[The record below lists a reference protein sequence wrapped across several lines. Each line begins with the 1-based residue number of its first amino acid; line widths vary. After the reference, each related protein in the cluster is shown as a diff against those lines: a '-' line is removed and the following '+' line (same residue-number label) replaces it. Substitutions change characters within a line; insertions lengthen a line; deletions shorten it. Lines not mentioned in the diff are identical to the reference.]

1 MKHIITMKC
10 IISIT
15 VLLLSSVVA
24 FAQAPALCIST
35 VDAGT
40 NYNMVGWDKVAFP
53 ASSYNIYKESS
64 PGSGIYTVI
73 GNTPTGSLSVYFDIS
88 SDPDAGSSSYK
99 ITTIDGGGVESAES
113 AAFSTVFLTV
123 ALSGGSVSMFWSAP
137 GGFVPAKYHIWR
149 GATPS
154 TMARIDSISGS
165 LTSYVDISA
174 PTGTVCYRIEALNP
188 AGCVPT
194 APPTDY
200 SSTFSNSACTT
211 VLSAA
216 NAADAGL
223 LINVTPNPFSTTAII
238 TIEGVSKAVDFELFN
253 MIGKKVHGIY
263 GVKGPSFILSRE
275 HLVDGVYLYRISGE
289 KGLLKTGKVIVN

>member
-1 MKHIITMKC
+1 MKC

-24 FAQAPALCIST
+24 LAQAPALCIAT

-64 PGSGIYTVI
+64 PGSGVYTVI

-99 ITTIDGGGVESAES
+99 ITTIDGGGIESAQS
-113 AAFSTVFLTV
+113 AAFSTMFLTV

-149 GATPS
+149 GATLS
-154 TMARIDSISGS
+154 TMARIDSVSGS
-165 LTSYVDISA
+165 ITSYVDISA
-174 PTGTVCYRIEALNP
+174 PTGTVCYRIEAPNP
-188 AGCVPT
+188 AGCIPT

-200 SSTFSNSACTT
+200 SSSFSNSACTT
-211 VLSAA
+211 VLSAT
-216 NAADAGL
+216 DAEHTDYQVE
-223 LINVTPNPFSTTAII
+223 VTPNPFSTAAVF
-238 TIEGVSKAVDFELFN
+238 TIEGLSQAVDFELFN
-253 MIGKKVHGIY
+253 MIGKKVHGLY
-263 GVKGPSFILSRE
+263 GVMGSTFELSRE
-275 HLVDGVYLYRISGE
+275 HLADGIYLYRISGDE
-289 KGLLKTGKVIVN
+289 GFLKTGKVIVN

>member
-1 MKHIITMKC
+1 MKHITTMRY

-15 VLLLSSVVA
+15 TLVLSAAVVV
-24 FAQAPALCIST
+24 AQAPSLCIAT
-35 VDAGT
+35 VDPGT

-53 ASSYNIYKESS
+53 ASSYNIYQETS
-64 PGSGIYTVI
+64 PGSGVYTVI

-99 ITTIDGGGVESAES
+99 ITTIDGGGIESAHS
-113 AAFSTVFLTV
+113 GAFSTMFLTV

-154 TMARIDSISGS
+154 TMARIDSVSGS
-165 LTSYVDISA
+165 ITSYVDISA
-174 PTGTVCYRIEALNP
+174 PTGTVCYRIEAPNP
-188 AGCVPT
+188 AGCEPT

-200 SSTFSNSACTT
+200 SSSFSNSACTT
-211 VLSAA
+211 VLSATDVA
-216 NAADAGL
+216 NEHL
-223 LINVTPNPFSTTAII
+223 LIEVTPNPFSTTAVF
-238 TIEGVSKAVDFELFN
+238 TIEGPAQNVDFELFN
-253 MIGKKVHGIY
+253 MIGKKVYGLY
-263 GVKGPSFILSRE
+263 GVTGPSFELSRE
-275 HLVDGVYLYRISGE
+275 HLPDGIYLYRISGD